1 MIKLPDWEPFA
12 AIGAIRV
19 VGPSA
24 LEISWTRGSRAGT
37 TETVDLSPI
46 INAIKYFRPLRDD
59 ATLFATAHLIE
70 DGDVIAW
77 SGPDIELT
85 ADAIIAL
92 LDPLQ
97 IEKDDPLFAARA
109 RGSNQKRALIKAA
122 KEISATEGIEEVL
135 AALGASG
142 PLMQLQFLVTVD
154 PDLGMR
160 PLDALRA
167 GDLALVMQAAQRYG
181 RFGDDGAL

>member
-1 MIKLPDWEPFA
+1 MIKSPDWEPFA

-24 LEISWTRGSRAGT
+24 LEISWTRGSRART
-37 TETVDLSPI
+37 TETADLSPI

-59 ATLFATAHLIE
+59 AALFATAHLIE
-70 DGDVIAW
+70 DGEVIAW

-97 IEKDDPLFAARA
+97 MEKDDPLFAARA
-109 RGSNQKRALIKAA
+109 RGSIQKRALIKAA
-122 KEISATEGIEEVL
+122 EEIGATEGIEEVL
-135 AALGASG
+135 AALGVSG

-167 GDLALVMQAAQRYG
+167 GDVAVVMQAARRYG